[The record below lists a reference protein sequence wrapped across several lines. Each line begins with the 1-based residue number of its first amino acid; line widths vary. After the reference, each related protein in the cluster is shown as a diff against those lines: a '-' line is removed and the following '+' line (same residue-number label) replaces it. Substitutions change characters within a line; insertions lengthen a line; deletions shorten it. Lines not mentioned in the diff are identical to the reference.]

1 MIFWQNVDIMISET
15 KLDNNC
21 LNEQFIIE
29 GFNESIRL
37 DRNRNGEGTLFSI
50 TEDIPTKVFP
60 LDFLLT

>member
-1 MIFWQNVDIMISET
+1 MISET

-37 DRNRNGEGTLFSI
+37 DRNRNGGGTLFFI
-50 TEDIPTKVFP
+50 TEDIPTKVSL